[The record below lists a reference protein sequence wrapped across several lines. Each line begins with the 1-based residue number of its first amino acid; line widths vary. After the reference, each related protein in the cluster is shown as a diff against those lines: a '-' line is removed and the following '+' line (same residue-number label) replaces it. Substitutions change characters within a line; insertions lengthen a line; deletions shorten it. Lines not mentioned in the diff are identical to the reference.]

1 MTMKKLVDIACVS
14 VSTVSKAFSGSLE
27 ISEEKRE
34 FISYHNCVGQRP
46 EGYKSQIQR
55 RNIMRKKL
63 QDKMFETS
71 YLIELFISLLVGI
84 AVVIMAARVVVDMFS
99 VSFIKNGID
108 SLVIIL
114 DKAIT
119 LAIGAELIKMLC
131 KHTPETI
138 IEVLAFALARQ
149 LIVGHTAPWENLLT
163 VSAIAILFAVRRFLF
178 NRHDMVE
185 TPDGLV
191 EIDNQE

>member
-1 MTMKKLVDIACVS
+1 
-14 VSTVSKAFSGSLE
+14 
-27 ISEEKRE
+27 
-34 FISYHNCVGQRP
+34 
-46 EGYKSQIQR
+46 
-55 RNIMRKKL
+55 MRKKL
-63 QDKMFETS
+63 QDNMFEIS
-71 YLIELFISLLVGI
+71 YIIELCISILVGL
-84 AVVIMAARVVVDMFS
+84 AVAAMAVWIVIDMFRS
-99 VSFIKNGID
+99 SFFENGID
-108 SLVIIL
+108 SLVQLL

-149 LIVGHTAPWENLLT
+149 LIVGHAAPWENLVT
-163 VSAIAILFAVRRFLF
+163 VFAIAILFAIRRFLL

-191 EIDNQE
+191 EIDTKESEE

>member
-1 MTMKKLVDIACVS
+1 
-14 VSTVSKAFSGSLE
+14 
-27 ISEEKRE
+27 
-34 FISYHNCVGQRP
+34 
-46 EGYKSQIQR
+46 
-55 RNIMRKKL
+55 MRKKL
-63 QDKMFETS
+63 QDKMFEIS
-71 YLIELFISLLVGI
+71 YIIELFISILVGI
-84 AVVIMAARVVVDMFS
+84 AVAVLAVWIVVDMFNI
-99 VSFIKNGID
+99 SFFEHAAD
-108 SLVIIL
+108 SLVTIL

-149 LIVGHTAPWENLLT
+149 LIVGHTTPWEDLIT
-163 VSAIAILFAVRRFLF
+163 VFAIAILFVVRKFLL

-191 EIDNQE
+191 EIDDNDNAE

>member
-1 MTMKKLVDIACVS
+1 
-14 VSTVSKAFSGSLE
+14 
-27 ISEEKRE
+27 
-34 FISYHNCVGQRP
+34 
-46 EGYKSQIQR
+46 
-55 RNIMRKKL
+55 MRKKL
-63 QDKMFETS
+63 QDKMFEMS
-71 YLIELFISLLVGI
+71 YLIELFISILVGI
-84 AVVIMAARVVVDMFS
+84 AVLIFATRTVIDMFNL
-99 VSFIKNGID
+99 SFIENGID
-108 SLVIIL
+108 SLVVIL

-149 LIVGHTAPWENLLT
+149 LIVGHTAPWENLIT
-163 VSAIAILFAVRRFLF
+163 VSAIAILFVVRRFLL

-191 EIDNQE
+191 EIDDGIVE

>member
-1 MTMKKLVDIACVS
+1 
-14 VSTVSKAFSGSLE
+14 
-27 ISEEKRE
+27 
-34 FISYHNCVGQRP
+34 
-46 EGYKSQIQR
+46 
-55 RNIMRKKL
+55 MRKKF
-63 QDKMFETS
+63 QDTMFEIS
-71 YLIELFISLLVGI
+71 YLIELLIALLVGV
-84 AVVIMAARVVVDMFS
+84 AVAILTVQAVISMFNL
-99 VSFIKNGID
+99 SFFESGID
-108 SLVIIL
+108 SLVVIL

-149 LIVGHTAPWENLLT
+149 LIIGHAAPLDNLIT
-163 VSAIAILFAVRRFLF
+163 VAAIAILFAVRRFLL

-191 EIDNQE
+191 EIDDTEEHKV

>member
-1 MTMKKLVDIACVS
+1 
-14 VSTVSKAFSGSLE
+14 
-27 ISEEKRE
+27 
-34 FISYHNCVGQRP
+34 
-46 EGYKSQIQR
+46 
-55 RNIMRKKL
+55 MRKKL
-63 QDKMFETS
+63 QDKMFEIS
-71 YLIELFISLLVGI
+71 YLIELFISLLVGL
-84 AVVIMAARVVVDMFS
+84 AVIVMTVRVVTDMFNM
-99 VSFIKNGID
+99 SFFENGID
-108 SLVIIL
+108 SLVIVL

-149 LIVGHTAPWENLLT
+149 LIVGHTTPLENLIT
-163 VSAIAILFAVRRFLF
+163 VGAIAVLFAIRRFLL

-191 EIDNQE
+191 EIDKTEE